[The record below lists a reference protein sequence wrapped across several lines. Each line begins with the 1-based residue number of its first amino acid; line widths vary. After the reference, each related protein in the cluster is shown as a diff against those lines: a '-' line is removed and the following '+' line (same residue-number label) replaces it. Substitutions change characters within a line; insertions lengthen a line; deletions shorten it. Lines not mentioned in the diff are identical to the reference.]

1 MRTGT
6 NLIVAKQF
14 VSGGSFTS
22 ASGVATIDVT
32 NKDTTSKLTSS
43 VDLTDGS
50 RHSKKS
56 VARKSSTT
64 TSPTSSNVAP
74 KGADDTSEVDFEDVG
89 AR

>member
-64 TSPTSSNVAP
+64 TSPNVAP
-74 KGADDTSEVDFEDVG
+74 KVADDTSEVDFEDVG